1 MVLNVLQRTGE
12 LSTTIVW
19 PHVAVVPRLSSPV
32 VNRELLHESILVF
45 GITSVSPVPGPVPD
59 ISLGLSICGSK
70 E

>member
-12 LSTTIVW
+12 LSATIVW
-19 PHVAVVPRLSSPV
+19 PHMAVVPRLSSPV
-32 VNRELLHESILVF
+32 LNRELLRESTLIFV
-45 GITSVSPVPGPVPD
+45 ITSVSPVPG